1 VVVTVNY
8 RLLNH
13 SRQKNRREQIR
24 SWGVNVVRYVTV
36 WEAIEPE
43 PDVINKE
50 YIKKMKEKVRWL
62 TRRSIYVI
70 VDMHQDLYA
79 RKFCGDGAPEWA
91 VFELL
96 LTTRYEKSFTRF
108 WKDGEL
114 QGHFLNALKAVVR
127 ELKHDVIGFEIF
139 NEPWHGE
146 FDIGFFESKVLT
158 EFYRKAVKI
167 IRKES
172 KDCLIFF
179 EPAVAA
185 SPVYGVASQI
195 DKTGKDSVFP

>member
-1 VVVTVNY
+1 MVVTVNY

-79 RKFCGDGAPEWA
+79 RLA
-91 VFELL
+91 V
-96 LTTRYEKSFTRF
+96 
-108 WKDGEL
+108 
-114 QGHFLNALKAVVR
+114 
-127 ELKHDVIGFEIF
+127 
-139 NEPWHGE
+139 
-146 FDIGFFESKVLT
+146 
-158 EFYRKAVKI
+158 
-167 IRKES
+167 
-172 KDCLIFF
+172 
-179 EPAVAA
+179 
-185 SPVYGVASQI
+185 
-195 DKTGKDSVFP
+195 